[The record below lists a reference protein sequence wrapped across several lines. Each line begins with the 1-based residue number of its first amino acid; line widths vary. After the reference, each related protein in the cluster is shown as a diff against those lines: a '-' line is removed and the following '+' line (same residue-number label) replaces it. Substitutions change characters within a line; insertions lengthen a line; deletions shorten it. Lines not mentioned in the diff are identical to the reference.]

1 MEKDFGSKLTVY
13 VNPQSLTNFALG
25 FDFYKL
31 WDYETEAARAS
42 IIQLNFLFFNITLT
56 FWKEGLR

>member
-1 MEKDFGSKLTVY
+1 MEKDFGRKLTVY
-13 VNPQSLTNFALG
+13 VNGQSLDNFALG

-31 WDYETEAARAS
+31 YEYESALTRAT
-42 IIQLNFLFFNITLT
+42 IVQLNFLFFNITLT

>member
-1 MEKDFGSKLTVY
+1 MEKDFGRKLTVY
-13 VNPQSLTNFALG
+13 VNGQSLDNFALG

-31 WDYETEAARAS
+31 YEYESLLTRAS
-42 IIQLNFLFFNITLT
+42 ILQLNFLFFNITLT